1 MSMELLTKQTAG
13 VINAVTKQPK
23 WEKQALLEGIQ
34 KILVEKR
41 EKVESD
47 EAYLDSLL
55 QNVAFYI
62 NHTNGMNNFF
72 FQSIDKETFYT
83 PESFKVYLSNLR
95 TMVKDPEELQKMMDK
110 QRDFVLKGETLE
122 QQARQAELAYM
133 TTKIVNDL
141 LLDFLMTFY
150 HPNNREP
157 MQPFME
163 YSAKVVVE
171 TVFKFCNTYASLQIN
186 QLPGKENLN

>member
-23 WEKQALLEGIQ
+23 WEKEALLEGIQ
-34 KILVEKR
+34 KILVDKR
-41 EKVESD
+41 EKVDSD

-122 QQARQAELAYM
+122 QQTRQAELAYM

>member
-1 MSMELLTKQTAG
+1 MELLTKQTAG

-23 WEKQALLEGIQ
+23 WEKEALLTGIQ

-47 EAYLDSLL
+47 EEYLEGLL
-55 QNVAFYI
+55 KNVAFYI

-83 PESFKVYLSNLR
+83 PDSFKVYLSNMR
-95 TMVKDPEELQKMMDK
+95 TMVKNPEELQKMMEK
-110 QRDFVLKGETLE
+110 QRDYVLKGETLE
-122 QQARQAELAYM
+122 ERARHAELGYM

-141 LLDFLMTFY
+141 LLDFLTTFY
-150 HPNNREP
+150 HPNNRDH
-157 MQPFME
+157 MKPFME

-171 TVFKFCNTYASLQIN
+171 TVFKFCNTYAALQIN
-186 QLPGKENLN
+186 SLPGKEKLN

>member
-23 WEKQALLEGIQ
+23 WEKEALLEGIQ

-41 EKVESD
+41 GKVESD

-83 PESFKVYLSNLR
+83 PESFKVYLTNLR

-122 QQARQAELAYM
+122 QQTRQAELAYM

-150 HPNNREP
+150 HPNNREL

>member
-23 WEKQALLEGIQ
+23 WEKEALLEGIQ
-34 KILVEKR
+34 KILVDKR
-41 EKVESD
+41 EKVDSD

-110 QRDFVLKGETLE
+110 QRDFVLKGETIE
-122 QQARQAELAYM
+122 QQARHAELAYM

>member
-23 WEKQALLEGIQ
+23 WEKEALLEGIQ

-41 EKVESD
+41 GKVQSD

-83 PESFKVYLSNLR
+83 PESFKVYLTNLR

-122 QQARQAELAYM
+122 QQTRQAELAYM

>member
-23 WEKQALLEGIQ
+23 WEKEALLEGIQ

-41 EKVESD
+41 GKVETD

-95 TMVKDPEELQKMMDK
+95 TMVKDSEELQKMMDK

-122 QQARQAELAYM
+122 QQTRQAELAYM

>member
-23 WEKQALLEGIQ
+23 WERETLQQGIQ

-41 EKVESD
+41 AKVESD
-47 EAYLDSLL
+47 EVYLESLL

-72 FQSIDKETFYT
+72 FQSIDKETFYS
-83 PESFKVYLSNLR
+83 PDSFKVYLGNLR
-95 TMVKDPEELQKMMDK
+95 TMVKDPEELQKMMEK
-110 QRDFVLKGETLE
+110 QRDFVLKGETVE
-122 QQARQAELAYM
+122 ERARHAELAYM

-141 LLDFLMTFY
+141 LLDFLTTFY

-157 MQPFME
+157 MKPFME

-186 QLPGKENLN
+186 ELPGKEKLN